1 MSDIV
6 DVHLQEC
13 VSKDRTAAITA
24 VFFCKDMRAPQA
36 KLSLF
41 ILNIYNY
48 MCACTVVQ
56 LGKFSSQMSL
66 FLKFFQVVMFIL
78 VKFSHSPCT

>member
-1 MSDIV
+1 MR
-6 DVHLQEC
+6 
-13 VSKDRTAAITA
+13 VSESWAAAITA
-24 VFFCKDMRAPQA
+24 VDFCKDMRAPLA

-56 LGKFSSQMSL
+56 LERCSSLMSL
-66 FLKFFQVVMFIL
+66 FLKFFQVVMFI
-78 VKFSHSPCT
+78 FSQIFSFTMYMIGKLY